1 MFDPRTYWENR
12 ASALGASRAGW
23 KAVCLRGAPEPYN
36 RLLHRLQKHALQR
49 EIKTGQRA
57 AGLDFGCGVGRWES
71 EFRDRFG
78 RICGV
83 DISFE
88 MLRRCRDRFRSRT
101 EPGRPGLCQFDGS
114 RLPFRDG
121 AFDLVFS
128 VTVLIHILDGKDLA
142 RAVAEICRAARP
154 GGRIV
159 ILESFAPPG
168 HPELPHVRFR
178 PEETVVGL
186 FRERGWVLASSRTV
200 YRRLPGD
207 SFLAGKA
214 RRALLRLLLPCYHG
228 LNLLAQ
234 ALNLPS
240 PPPSQKIHVYE
251 KRDERPPR

>member
-1 MFDPRTYWENR
+1 MIDPRAYWEER
-12 ASALGASRAGW
+12 SRRYGSSPEGW
-23 KAVCLRGAPEPYN
+23 KAVCHLGGPEAVN
-36 RLLHRLQKHALQR
+36 RLLHRLQKRALNR
-49 EIKTGQRA
+49 AIGRARA
-57 AGLDFGCGVGRWES
+57 ARWLDFGCGVGRWEK
-71 EFRDRFG
+71 EYAG
-78 RICGV
+78 RSGLICGV
-83 DISFE
+83 DISSE
-88 MLRRCRDRFRSRT
+88 MLARFRERFRFRN
-101 EPGRPGLCQFDGS
+101 GRLFPAQFDGS

-128 VTVLIHILDGKDLA
+128 VTVLIHILDGKSLE
-142 RAVAEICRAARP
+142 RAVSEICRVTRP

-159 ILESFAPPG
+159 IVESFAPPG
-168 HPELPHVRFR
+168 RPAPAHVRFR
-178 PEETVVGL
+178 PEEAVSGL
-186 FRERGWVLASSRTV
+186 FRERGWALASSRTV

-234 ALNLPS
+234 ALNLPA